1 MQFGGLATHT
11 REKQMRIQR
20 FRQASLVFTLIALLC
35 MSAYAQPGG
44 GGGRGNRGG
53 GGGGGGGIGGGF
65 GRGGGGLLGGLISGG
80 GDARFA
86 VRNDIKKELD
96 LDEDQIEELQEIS
109 RNGPDVRKMMQ
120 DLDID
125 FRDVFR
131 MSTEEREETMAPLA
145 KKMAKANKEA
155 REEVLDVLTSKQKN
169 RFAELKFQYD
179 VSQGRG
185 VAALAAVD
193 VELDDDEE
201 DELKEAMEGVSE
213 KLQKRMAELRRELY
227 VEALASVV
235 SESKIEKMMGD
246 AFEFE
251 TQQFGRGG
259 RGGDRGGAQGRGGQG
274 RGGQGRGGQG
284 RGGRQRGG
292 EDGNRRRQR
301 PDDGDEEDSNPR
313 RRGN

>member
-1 MQFGGLATHT
+1 
-11 REKQMRIQR
+11 MRIQR
-20 FRQASLVFTLIALLC
+20 LRQASLVFTLIALLC

-44 GGGRGNRGG
+44 GGRGG
-53 GGGGGGGIGGGF
+53 GGGGFGGGPQGGF
-65 GRGGGGLLGGLISGG
+65 GRGGGGFLGGLIGGG

-86 VRNDIKKELD
+86 VRDDVKKELD

-109 RNGPDVRKMMQ
+109 RNGPDVRQMMQ

-131 MSTEEREETMAPLA
+131 MSAEEREETMAPLA
-145 KKMAKANKEA
+145 KKMAKANKES
-155 REEVLDVLTSKQKN
+155 REDVLDVLTSKQKD

-185 VAALAAVD
+185 VAALAAMDVD
-193 VELDDDEE
+193 LDDDEE
-201 DELKEAMEGVSE
+201 DELKEAMEGVNE
-213 KLQKRMAELRRELY
+213 KLQKRLAELRRELY
-227 VEALASVV
+227 IEALASVV

-246 AFEFE
+246 AFTFE

-259 RGGDRGGAQGRGGQG
+259 RGGGDRGGRQARGQG
-274 RGGQGRGGQG
+274 G

-292 EDGNRRRQR
+292 DEEGDGGNNRRRQR
-301 PDDGDEEDSNPR
+301 PDDGEEDSNPR
-313 RRGN
+313 RRR

>member
-1 MQFGGLATHT
+1 
-11 REKQMRIQR
+11 MRIQR
-20 FRQASLVFTLIALLC
+20 LRQASLVFTLIALLC

-44 GGGRGNRGG
+44 GGRGGRGG
-53 GGGGGGGIGGGF
+53 GGGGFGGGPQGGF
-65 GRGGGGLLGGLISGG
+65 GRGGGGFLGGLIGGG

-86 VRNDIKKELD
+86 VRDDVKKELD

-109 RNGPDVRKMMQ
+109 RNGPDVRQMMQ

-131 MSTEEREETMAPLA
+131 MSAEEREETMAPLA
-145 KKMAKANKEA
+145 KKMAKANKES
-155 REEVLDVLTSKQKN
+155 REDVLDVLTSKQKD

-185 VAALAAVD
+185 VAALAAMDVD
-193 VELDDDEE
+193 LDDDEE
-201 DELKEAMEGVSE
+201 DELKEAMEGVNE
-213 KLQKRMAELRRELY
+213 KLQKRLAELRRELY
-227 VEALASVV
+227 IEALASVV

-246 AFEFE
+246 AFTFE

-259 RGGDRGGAQGRGGQG
+259 RGGGDRGGRQARGQG
-274 RGGQGRGGQG
+274 G

-292 EDGNRRRQR
+292 DEEGDGGNNRRRQR
-301 PDDGDEEDSNPR
+301 PDDGEEDSNPR
-313 RRGN
+313 RRR